1 MKKSLSILLCLLL
14 CLSIFAGC
22 TPEEQPET
30 EGSVE
35 ISGVWKFAESVNKWK
50 YTENTLF
57 KSSEKRVAT
66 VSFTA
71 NGQAFSSMSWDY
83 LVQSMSGAVSLRFD
97 ETQVYGGAVIQGTTY
112 ANPGSW
118 ENVSYMTIDFGTEPQ
133 NVSKDFYNW
142 LAANASP
149 IT

>member
-1 MKKSLSILLCLLL
+1 MKKSLSVLLCLLL

-22 TPEEQPET
+22 VPEENPKIEET
-30 EGSVE
+30 VE
-35 ISGVWKFAESVNKWK
+35 ISGVWKFAVSVNKWK
-50 YTENTLF
+50 YTEDTLF
-57 KSSEKRVAT
+57 KSREKRVAT

-112 ANPGSW
+112 ADPGSW
-118 ENVSYMTIDFGTEPQ
+118 EDVNYMTIDFGAKPQ
-133 NVSKDFYNW
+133 TVSKDFYNW